1 MSLFWNFAKCDAA
14 LLFLFSRQLTDLHT
28 NQLTGQHILQ
38 LSVKRYTYSFCHAMI
53 VKRMIMASK
62 YQSLLTKYTCQTTHA
77 PFMSNDDELDQ
88 IIFE

>member
-1 MSLFWNFAKCDAA
+1 MSSFWNFAKCDAT

-53 VKRMIMASK
+53 VCEANDNGVKISK
-62 YQSLLTKYTCQTTHA
+62 FT
-77 PFMSNDDELDQ
+77 DEIHL
-88 IIFE
+88 